1 MGRKRFI
8 NEKRLSWFN
17 QRFTTLLLRLGILN
31 EFAVNAKTDGQ
42 AWNEL
47 EVHKHVCSIG
57 NTHIFVCFYDL
68 SVGDNSPRVMSYHQ
82 NFQKLQPKFYKLSTN
97 FSMML

>member
-1 MGRKRFI
+1 M
-8 NEKRLSWFN
+8 
-17 QRFTTLLLRLGILN
+17 GILK

-57 NTHIFVCFYDL
+57 NTHIFICFYDL
-68 SVGDNSPRVMSYHQ
+68 SVGDNSPSDIGEEIIL
-82 NFQKLQPKFYKLSTN
+82 LQDDVNPNAKIYTTKD
-97 FSMML
+97 